1 MRLPLFTAS
10 LVAVLSSSL
19 DAQDRP
25 PAWPEFTQQMD
36 SIARAGQVVGGAAVF
51 VRDGRIVARHNYGLG
66 DRGLNQPVTDR
77 SIFHYGSITKT
88 LTAIAILQL
97 RDRGKLSLDDKVIRW
112 VPELRRMH
120 DPFGMMDSIT
130 VRMILAHTSGFQN
143 PTWPYG
149 NGKPW
154 EPFEPTTWEQ
164 LVAMMPYQQLLFRP
178 GSRWGYSNPA
188 YIYLARI
195 IESISGDPWVG
206 YIQKQLFT
214 PLQLDR
220 SYFGATP
227 YHLANDRSNNYT
239 IVRDSASKS
248 DMIREN
254 GRDFDPGITI
264 PNGGWNAPL
273 DDLAAYVAFLTNS
286 AGGNAERQRR
296 FDAVLSRAT
305 LTEMWQPII
314 RQGADPASQ
323 MGLGF
328 FVLDH
333 QGTRLIGHTGSQ
345 AGFLSFLWIN
355 PQDRTGVVVVLNT
368 DSNVRSTPAALTPI
382 MQRALP
388 LLRSTTGTR

>member
-1 MRLPLFTAS
+1 MRPLILLAS
-10 LVAVLSSSL
+10 IAVLSPISQ
-19 DAQDRP
+19 AQDRP
-25 PAWPEFTQQMD
+25 AGWPAFAKQMD
-36 SIARAGQVVGGAAVF
+36 SLARAGQVVGGSAVF
-51 VRDGRIVARHNYGLG
+51 VKDGRIVARHHYGLA
-66 DRGLNQPVTDR
+66 DRTRNVSVGDR

-130 VRMILAHTSGFQN
+130 VRMLLAHTSGFQN

-195 IESISGDPWVG
+195 IEALSGDPWVG
-206 YIQKQLFT
+206 YIQKHIFS

-227 YHLANDRSNNYT
+227 YHLAEDRANNYT
-239 IVRDSASKS
+239 IVRDSATKS
-248 DMIREN
+248 NLVREN

-273 DDLAAYVAFLTNS
+273 DDLASYVAFLTNS
-286 AGGNAERQRR
+286 SGGDAERQRR

-305 LTEMWQPII
+305 LSEMWQPII
-314 RQGADPASQ
+314 RQGAAPESR

-328 FVLDH
+328 FLLDH
-333 QGTRLIGHTGSQ
+333 EGTPLIGHTGSQ
-345 AGFLSFLWIN
+345 AGFLSFVWVN
-355 PQDRTGVVVVLNT
+355 PQARTGIVVALNT
-368 DSNVRSTPAALTPI
+368 DSNVRDVPAALTPI

-388 LLRSTTGTR
+388 LLRPAP